1 MAKNLIFFWA
11 PYGFGF
17 ALDGLGLG
25 GVRFRV
31 DLCALG
37 GGLPPGGGVSGFYL
51 NRNLMVA
58 LGRLTP
64 KS

>member
-31 DLCALG
+31 DLC
-37 GGLPPGGGVSGFYL
+37 GVWVERDEGIGS
-51 NRNLMVA
+51 VSKEI
-58 LGRLTP
+58 P
-64 KS
+64 I